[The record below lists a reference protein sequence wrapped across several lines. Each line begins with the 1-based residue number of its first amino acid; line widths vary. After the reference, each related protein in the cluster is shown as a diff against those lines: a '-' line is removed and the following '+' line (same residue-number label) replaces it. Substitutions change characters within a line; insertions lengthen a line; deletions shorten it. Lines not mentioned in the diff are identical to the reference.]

1 MVASGEPVQQCGV
14 PVAGYSI
21 DLAEALSKE
30 MGFEYRFK
38 LVEDNNY
45 GMKSPVNGT
54 WNGMIGELINK
65 VSLLSISTICFSS
78 ISGAAPQYLS
88 DLLQPY
94 TPARQLRSASDTR
107 TFVNPPIW

>member
-1 MVASGEPVQQCGV
+1 MVASGEPAQHCGV

-38 LVEDNNY
+38 LVDDNNY

-65 VSLLSISTICFSS
+65 VSLLPFDFKSFHV
-78 ISGAAPQYLS
+78 S
-88 DLLQPY
+88 DIRLN
-94 TPARQLRSASDTR
+94 T
-107 TFVNPPIW
+107 